1 MTILF
6 LRERAT
12 NISVDVQASKIEV
25 LYAANE
31 ADDSGLFTLTGLSIS
46 ASLTNYG
53 YEEFKNIDAFSL
65 KFLLVLVSWNSFLV
79 EFCLHNLFWCGK
91 VWGSV
96 CLLFTFFT
104 QFFVLLKGV
113 IIF

>member
-46 ASLTNYG
+46 ASLTIMAM
-53 YEEFKNIDAFSL
+53 KNL
-65 KFLLVLVSWNSFLV
+65 K
-79 EFCLHNLFWCGK
+79 
-91 VWGSV
+91 
-96 CLLFTFFT
+96 
-104 QFFVLLKGV
+104 
-113 IIF
+113 I